1 MRILKKI
8 TILFLSFI
16 LILTLLILIF
26 RTPDI
31 SPEKLSPK
39 YTNDASRFLTISGM
53 QLHYRDEGP
62 GEDKFPLVLLHGTSS
77 SLHTWDGLVAS
88 LPEKRCIRFDLPG
101 FGLTGPDPRRD
112 YSIQNTV
119 KIVDELLQKLKVDS
133 CIIAGNS
140 LGGFIAWSYALVYP
154 RAKKMILI
162 DAAGFNSGT
171 KGKNLAFQLARIP
184 VVNQLLKIVTP
195 RSIVRKSLEQSYG
208 DPSKVT
214 NGLVDRYF
222 ELNCRIGNRQALL
235 DRFNLPFSGDTN
247 HIKNIKIPVLI
258 LWGQKDRLIQVSQA
272 NKFEAALPHNQKIIY
287 PELGHVP
294 MEESPELVALSIR
307 NWLKQ

>member
-1 MRILKKI
+1 MSIFKKI
-8 TILFLSFI
+8 TTLVISFF
-16 LILTLLILIF
+16 LILAVLILIF

-31 SPEKLSPK
+31 SPEKLSLK
-39 YTNDASRFLTISGM
+39 YTNDASRFYGIQGM
-53 QLHYRDEGP
+53 QVHYRDEGP
-62 GEDKFPLVLLHGTSS
+62 KEDKLPLVLIHGTSS
-77 SLHTWDGLVAS
+77 SLHTWDSLVVS
-88 LPEKRCIRFDLPG
+88 LPEKRCIRLDLPG
-101 FGLTGPDPRRD
+101 FGLTGPHPKRN
-112 YSIQNTV
+112 YSPQNTSL
-119 KIVDELLQKLKVDS
+119 IIDELLQYLKIDS

-140 LGGFIAWSYALVYP
+140 LGGFIAWSYALGYP

-171 KGKNLAFQLARIP
+171 KGKNLAFQLARLP

-214 NGLVDRYF
+214 DALVDRYF
-222 ELNCRIGNRQALL
+222 ELNCRTGNRQALL
-235 DRFNLPFSGDTN
+235 DRLRLPFTGDTN
-247 HIKNIKIPVLI
+247 RLKEIQIPVLI
-258 LWGQKDRLIQVSQA
+258 LWGEKDQLIPVSQA
-272 NKFEAALPHNQKIIY
+272 DKFEAALPHNQKIIY

-294 MEESPELVALSIR
+294 MEESPERLAISIR

>member
-1 MRILKKI
+1 MKIVKRI
-8 TILFLSFI
+8 ILVVFSIIFFLAI
-16 LILTLLILIF
+16 LILIF

-31 SPEKLSPK
+31 APEKLLPK
-39 YTNDASRFLTISGM
+39 YTNDASRFFNIQGM
-53 QLHYRDEGP
+53 QVHYRDEGQV
-62 GEDKFPLVLLHGTSS
+62 EDSLPILLIHGTSS
-77 SLHTWDGLVAS
+77 SLHTWDSLVVL
-88 LPEKRCIRFDLPG
+88 LPEKRCIRLDLPG
-101 FGLTGPDPRRD
+101 FGLTGPHPLRN
-112 YSIQNTV
+112 YSPQNTNL
-119 KIVDELLQKLKVDS
+119 IINELLQHLNVDS

-140 LGGFIAWSYALVYP
+140 LGGFIAWSYTLEYP

-184 VVNQLLKIVTP
+184 VVNQLLTIITP

-214 NGLVDRYF
+214 DELVNRYF
-222 ELNCRIGNRQALL
+222 ELNCRTGNRQALL
-235 DRFNLPFSGDTN
+235 DRFGLPSFGDTN
-247 HIKNIKIPVLI
+247 KLKDIQIPALI
-258 LWGQKDRLIQVSQA
+258 LWGQKDQLIPVKQA
-272 NKFEAALPHNQKIIY
+272 DKFESSLPLNQKIIY

-294 MEESPELVALSIR
+294 MEESPERVAISIR

>member
-1 MRILKKI
+1 MRIIKKI
-8 TILFLSFI
+8 ITLFISII
-16 LILTLLILIF
+16 LILAVLILIF

-31 SPEKLSPK
+31 SPEKLSSK
-39 YTNDASRFLTISGM
+39 YTNDASRFFEIQGM

-62 GEDKFPLVLLHGTSS
+62 GEDNLPLVLIHGTSS
-77 SLHTWDGLVAS
+77 SLHTWDSLVAA
-88 LPEKRCIRFDLPG
+88 LPEKRCIRLDLPG
-101 FGLTGPDPRRD
+101 FGLTGPDPKRD

-119 KIVDELLQKLKVDS
+119 KIVDELLQKLNADS

-154 RAKKMILI
+154 RAKKMVLI

-214 NGLVDRYF
+214 DALVDRYF
-222 ELNCRIGNRQALL
+222 ELNCRTGNRQALL

-247 HIKNIKIPVLI
+247 HIKDIKIPVLI
-258 LWGQKDRLIQVSQA
+258 LWGQKDQLIPVSQA
-272 NKFEAALPHNQKIIY
+272 NKFETALPNNQKIIY

-294 MEESPELVALSIR
+294 MEESPELVARSIR

>member
-1 MRILKKI
+1 MSLFKKI
-8 TILFLSFI
+8 TTLFIAFIFI
-16 LILTLLILIF
+16 LSVLILIF

-31 SPEKLSPK
+31 SPEKLSSK
-39 YTNDASRFLTISGM
+39 YTNDASRFLGIQGM

-62 GEDKFPLVLLHGTSS
+62 RDDKLPIVLLHGTSS
-77 SLHTWDGLVAS
+77 SLHTWDSLVAA
-88 LPEKRCIRFDLPG
+88 LPEKRCIRLDLPG
-101 FGLTGPDPRRD
+101 FGLTGPDPERD
-112 YSIQNTV
+112 YSIQHTV

-162 DAAGFNSGT
+162 DAAGFTSGQ

-184 VVNQLLKIVTP
+184 VVNQILKIVTP

-214 NGLVDRYF
+214 DELVDRYF
-222 ELNCRIGNRQALL
+222 KLNCRTGNRQALL

-247 HIKNIKIPVLI
+247 HIKDIKIPVLI
-258 LWGQKDRLIQVSQA
+258 LWGQKDRLIPVSQA
-272 NKFEAALPHNQKIIY
+272 NKFEAALPYNQKIIY

>member
-1 MRILKKI
+1 MKIVKKI
-8 TILFLSFI
+8 TIIVISFI
-16 LILTLLILIF
+16 FILAILILIF

-31 SPEKLSPK
+31 SPEKLTSK

-53 QLHYRDEGP
+53 QIHYRDEGP
-62 GEDKFPLVLLHGTSS
+62 GEDKLPLVLLHGTSS
-77 SLHTWDGLVAS
+77 SLHTWDGLVAA
-88 LPEKRCIRFDLPG
+88 LPEKRCIRLDLPG
-101 FGLTGPDPRRD
+101 FGLTGPDPKRD

-140 LGGFIAWSYALVYP
+140 LGGFIAWSYALEYP

-171 KGKNLAFQLARIP
+171 KGKNLAFQLARVP
-184 VVNQLLKIVTP
+184 VVNKLLTIITP

-208 DPSKVT
+208 DPTKVT
-214 NGLVDRYF
+214 DGLVDRYF
-222 ELNCRIGNRQALL
+222 ELNCRTGNRQALL

-258 LWGQKDRLIQVSQA
+258 LWGQKDQLIPVSQA
-272 NKFEAALPHNQKIIY
+272 NKFEAVLPHNQKIIY

-294 MEESPELVALSIR
+294 MEESPALVALSIR

>member
-1 MRILKKI
+1 MSLFKKI
-8 TILFLSFI
+8 TTLFIAFIFI
-16 LILTLLILIF
+16 LAVLILIF

-31 SPEKLSPK
+31 SPEKLSSK
-39 YTNDASRFLTISGM
+39 YTNDASRFLGIQGM

-62 GEDKFPLVLLHGTSS
+62 GEDNLPIVLIHGTSS
-77 SLHTWDGLVAS
+77 SLHTWDSLVAA
-88 LPEKRCIRFDLPG
+88 LPEKRCIRLDLPG
-101 FGLTGPDPRRD
+101 FGLTGPDPKRD

-119 KIVDELLQKLKVDS
+119 KIVDELLQYLKIDS

-214 NGLVDRYF
+214 DELVDRYF
-222 ELNCRIGNRQALL
+222 ELNCRTGNRQALL

-247 HIKNIKIPVLI
+247 HIKDIKIPVLI
-258 LWGQKDRLIQVSQA
+258 LWGQKDQLIPVSQA
-272 NKFEAALPHNQKIIY
+272 NKFETALPNNQKIIY

-294 MEESPELVALSIR
+294 MEESPELVARSIR

>member
-1 MRILKKI
+1 MRIFKKI
-8 TILFLSFI
+8 ITLFISII
-16 LILTLLILIF
+16 LILAILILIF

-31 SPEKLSPK
+31 SPEKLSSK
-39 YTNDASRFLTISGM
+39 YTNGASRFFGIQGM
-53 QLHYRDEGP
+53 QIHYRDEGP
-62 GEDKFPLVLLHGTSS
+62 GEDKLPIVLIHGTSS
-77 SLHTWDGLVAS
+77 SLHTWDGLVAA
-88 LPEKRCIRFDLPG
+88 LPEKRCIRLDLPG
-101 FGLTGPDPRRD
+101 FGLTGPDPKRD

-154 RAKKMILI
+154 RAKKMVLI

-214 NGLVDRYF
+214 DSLVDRYF
-222 ELNCRIGNRQALL
+222 ELNCRTGNRQALL

-247 HIKNIKIPVLI
+247 HIKDIKIPVLI
-258 LWGQKDRLIQVSQA
+258 LWGQKDQLIPVSQA
-272 NKFEAALPHNQKIIY
+272 NKFEAALPNNQKIIY

>member
-1 MRILKKI
+1 MSLFKKI
-8 TILFLSFI
+8 TTLFIAFIFI
-16 LILTLLILIF
+16 LSVLILIF

-31 SPEKLSPK
+31 SPEKLSSK
-39 YTNDASRFLTISGM
+39 YTNDASRFLGIQGM

-62 GEDKFPLVLLHGTSS
+62 RDDKLPIVLLHGTSS
-77 SLHTWDGLVAS
+77 SLHTWDSLVAA
-88 LPEKRCIRFDLPG
+88 LPEKRCIRLDLPG
-101 FGLTGPDPRRD
+101 FGLTGPDPERD
-112 YSIQNTV
+112 YSIQHTV

-162 DAAGFNSGT
+162 DAAGFTSGQ

-184 VVNQLLKIVTP
+184 VVNQILKIVTP
-195 RSIVRKSLEQSYG
+195 RSIVQKSLEQSYG

-214 NGLVDRYF
+214 DELVDRYF
-222 ELNCRIGNRQALL
+222 KLNCRTGNRQALL

-247 HIKNIKIPVLI
+247 HIKDIKIPVLI
-258 LWGQKDRLIQVSQA
+258 LWGQKDRLIPVSQA
-272 NKFEAALPHNQKIIY
+272 NKFEAALPYNQKIIY

>member
-1 MRILKKI
+1 MSILKKI
-8 TILFLSFI
+8 TTLFLSFI
-16 LILTLLILIF
+16 LILAVLILIF

-31 SPEKLSPK
+31 SPEKLTSK

-62 GEDKFPLVLLHGTSS
+62 GEDKLPLVLLHGTSS
-77 SLHTWDGLVAS
+77 SLHTWDSLVAA
-88 LPEKRCIRFDLPG
+88 LPEKRCIRLDLPG
-101 FGLTGPDPRRD
+101 FGLTGPDPKRD
-112 YSIQNTV
+112 YSMQHTV
-119 KIVDELLQKLKVDS
+119 NIVDELLQKLKVDS

-162 DAAGFNSGT
+162 DAAGFNSGQ
-171 KGKNLAFQLARIP
+171 KGKNLAFELARIP
-184 VVNQLLKIVTP
+184 VINKLLTIITP

-214 NGLVDRYF
+214 DGLVDRYF
-222 ELNCRIGNRQALL
+222 ELNCRTGNRQALL

-247 HIKNIKIPVLI
+247 HIKDIKIPVLI
-258 LWGQKDRLIQVSQA
+258 LWGQKDLLIPVSQA
-272 NKFEAALPHNQKIIY
+272 NKFEAALPLNQKIIY
-287 PELGHVP
+287 PDLGHVP
-294 MEESPELVALSIR
+294 MEESPVLVALSIR